1 VTKDYMLTIMW
12 DKVMRLE
19 KAVAELRGNPEDND
33 RDVYFVEDIARL
45 LEVKPE
51 TIRKNYIAKGLI
63 ETGHKIGKRLT
74 ISRNEYLR
82 IHNSYSKYGEI
93 IHGIS

>member
-33 RDVYFVEDIARL
+33 REVYYVEDVARL
-45 LEVKPE
+45 LEVKAE
-51 TIRKNYIAKGLI
+51 TVRKNYIAKGLI

-74 ISRNEYLR
+74 ISRDEYIR
-82 IHNSYSKYGEI
+82 IHKSYSKYGDI
-93 IHGIS
+93 THGLC